1 MKRRQWFGGLLV
13 VLSLA
18 ILAFAQSEQVP
29 AFNPAAPPKGA
40 QLAPIVPKSQRTG
53 AAYSEKYQQVAYD
66 VAEKIPGVLYQLPC
80 YCYCDHIGHKS
91 LRTCYESAHAAHCA
105 TCLKEAYFAYFETKK
120 GKTPKQIREEI
131 IKGEFTS
138 LDLVAAAE
146 QASKM

>member
-1 MKRRQWFGGLLV
+1 MKRGQLPIGMLAVF
-13 VLSLA
+13 SLA

-29 AFNPAAPPKGA
+29 AFNAAAPAKGA
-40 QLAPIVPKSQRTG
+40 HLAPIVPRSERTG
-53 AAYSEKYQQVAYD
+53 EAYSEKYQQVAYD
-66 VAEKIPGVLYQLPC
+66 IAAKIPGVLYQLPC
-80 YCYCDHIGHKS
+80 YCYCDRIGHKS
-91 LRTCYESAHAAHCA
+91 LRSCYESAHAAHCA

-138 LDLVAAAE
+138 LDLRAAAE